1 MNQEQHAKRI
11 IDISVR
17 SMDEIS
23 EFLTEGMEREPNDA
37 RLLLKI
43 LRGRME
49 MCRYSALTIARS
61 VEDRQEA
68 DANNERFRRT
78 DGE

>member
-23 EFLTEGMEREPNDA
+23 EFLNEGMEREPNDA
-37 RLLLKI
+37 RLLLKMM
-43 LRGRME
+43 RSRME
-49 MCRYSALTIARS
+49 MCRYSALAITRS
-61 VEDRQEA
+61 VEETQEA

>member
-1 MNQEQHAKRI
+1 MNQEQQAKRI

-23 EFLTEGMEREPNDA
+23 EFLNKDMEREPNET
-37 RLLLKI
+37 RLLLKMM
-43 LRGRME
+43 RSRME
-49 MCRYSALTIARS
+49 VCRYSALAIARS
-61 VEDRQEA
+61 VEETQEA

>member
-23 EFLTEGMEREPNDA
+23 EFLNEGMEREPNDA
-37 RLLLKI
+37 RLLLKMM
-43 LRGRME
+43 RSRME
-49 MCRYSALTIARS
+49 MCRYSALAIARS
-61 VEDRQEA
+61 VEETQEA